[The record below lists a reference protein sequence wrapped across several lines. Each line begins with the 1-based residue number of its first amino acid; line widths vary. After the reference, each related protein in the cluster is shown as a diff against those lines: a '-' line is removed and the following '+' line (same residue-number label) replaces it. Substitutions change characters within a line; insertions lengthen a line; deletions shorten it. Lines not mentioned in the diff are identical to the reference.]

1 VNGRIIWTAICR
13 ATLPTTQLLVE
24 EVEEG
29 PEACFR
35 LEAASQAGFSLRWP
49 RKGEGK
55 QVQPKR
61 SQPLR
66 PCAGLAGL
74 RNDGA
79 RQQQHEGDRLHP
91 DDEQYDLQDA
101 HAMTYPQRFRD
112 D

>member
-1 VNGRIIWTAICR
+1 
-13 ATLPTTQLLVE
+13 
-24 EVEEG
+24 
-29 PEACFR
+29 
-35 LEAASQAGFSLRWP
+35 
-49 RKGEGK
+49 
-55 QVQPKR
+55 
-61 SQPLR
+61 
-66 PCAGLAGL
+66 L